1 MSKLIIQNIPG
12 HYEGSGFEVDVN
24 MAQIVIRSKG
34 PEPERFHKE
43 QQREKPRQQDPAIGP
58 ISSGILKRIGFLK

>member
-34 PEPERFHKE
+34 PEPERFHKD
-43 QQREKPRQQDPAIGP
+43 QPRPQRNPAIGP
-58 ISSGILKRIGFLK
+58 VSSGILKKIGLLR